1 MEGIGPDDVNISCL
15 ISRIDKENIELK
27 LNGRFDPCIVH
38 RIKPVIDALTYYAI
52 YDLMGNE
59 HE

>member
-1 MEGIGPDDVNISCL
+1 M
-15 ISRIDKENIELK
+15 LK

-38 RIKPVIDALTYYAI
+38 RIRPVIDALTYYAI